1 MAKQTEQF
9 HFYAT
14 KEEADIIHQRM
25 EEAGVKNKCAYL
37 REMAV
42 NGYIINVELHDVK
55 EMTGL
60 LGRYGNNI
68 NQIAHI
74 ANAERHISADKI
86 EEVLKMQD
94 EIMRLVRSVR

>member
-1 MAKQTEQF
+1 MRNRQNGILVYLSDAEKQHLVKQTAVAGLSVGAF
-9 HFYAT
+9 IR
-14 KEEADIIHQRM
+14 KLIIGKVIRPRLSFVF
-25 EEAGVKNKCAYL
+25 VKLL
-37 REMAV
+37 REINAV
-42 NGYIINVELHDVK
+42 
-55 EMTGL
+55 
-60 LGRYGNNI
+60 GNNI

>member
-1 MAKQTEQF
+1 MRNRHNGILVYLSDAEKPHLVKQT
-9 HFYAT
+9 AVAGLSVGALIRKLMMG
-14 KEEADIIHQRM
+14 KEMRTRPPDEY
-25 EEAGVKNKCAYL
+25 VKLL
-37 REMAV
+37 REINAV
-42 NGYIINVELHDVK
+42 
-55 EMTGL
+55 
-60 LGRYGNNI
+60 GNNI